1 MDEIFLKNGFSVIRN
16 LISSNES
23 KKLRLEINKVFQ
35 LPKNEVSQSQLK
47 SKTYTCPDG
56 VTKFDAFWKI
66 IFNNKLLNAV
76 KNILG
81 DEIRYT
87 QHSDLHINLGAG
99 NYHRDNAYREFNNG
113 PDWNLNEAEYKIVR
127 VAIYLS
133 DYNNSGSSLIVLP
146 GTHKKESRT
155 HAIELKF
162 WRYVRNYLRKK
173 NIASK
178 LPHLF
183 FSNKKVLIKTKPGDC
198 IIFDQRL
205 IHAGGIIKGN
215 NPKYSIFLS
224 YGAPNIHSYNHHNFY
239 RARPTYLKRIP
250 PQLRRKLKEKK
261 LLLK

>member
-76 KNILG
+76 KKILG

-127 VAIYLS
+127 VAIY
-133 DYNNSGSSLIVLP
+133 
-146 GTHKKESRT
+146 
-155 HAIELKF
+155 
-162 WRYVRNYLRKK
+162 
-173 NIASK
+173 
-178 LPHLF
+178 
-183 FSNKKVLIKTKPGDC
+183 
-198 IIFDQRL
+198 
-205 IHAGGIIKGN
+205 
-215 NPKYSIFLS
+215 
-224 YGAPNIHSYNHHNFY
+224 
-239 RARPTYLKRIP
+239 
-250 PQLRRKLKEKK
+250 
-261 LLLK
+261 